1 MALAK
6 KKININNGVDENLVK
21 NKKETVN
28 KIIDEVDI
36 DDDDDDI
43 NQYKNNFN
51 NQNYLFENRNIH
63 AKAYLPQ
70 YNENEDKN
78 NFDINNFNNNKNNN
92 NNNFNNLNN
101 DDDII
106 MKNEEEDKNL
116 NNNKII

>member
-51 NQNYLFENRNIH
+51 NQNYLF
-63 AKAYLPQ
+63 
-70 YNENEDKN
+70 
-78 NFDINNFNNNKNNN
+78 
-92 NNNFNNLNN
+92 
-101 DDDII
+101 
-106 MKNEEEDKNL
+106 
-116 NNNKII
+116 